1 METIPPI
8 HHIFIDFENTQAVDL
23 SLLHNQ
29 PARVTL
35 LVGDK
40 QKSLPVLLV
49 QQLLQYHAKVRL
61 IETAASGKNA
71 LDFILAF
78 HLGQIARLEN
88 RGHFYIVSKDKGY
101 DALIKHMK
109 ENGFTAIRH
118 DEFADIPIFKKVT
131 APVVSPPA
139 HTPSVLPAK
148 APEPV
153 KPNLVTNVVQQ
164 ASEPMSLVLERLRK
178 HNTNRPG
185 KRETLTSYITASFRN
200 QLPEV
205 DANKL
210 VQQLVQRKL
219 IGITAENKVQY
230 HF

>member
-1 METIPPI
+1 MW
-8 HHIFIDFENTQAVDL
+8 
-23 SLLHNQ
+23 
-29 PARVTL
+29 AR
-35 LVGDK
+35 
-40 QKSLPVLLV
+40 
-49 QQLLQYHAKVRL
+49 AC
-61 IETAASGKNA
+61 
-71 LDFILAF
+71 
-78 HLGQIARLEN
+78 
-88 RGHFYIVSKDKGY
+88 
-101 DALIKHMK
+101 
-109 ENGFTAIRH
+109 
-118 DEFADIPIFKKVT
+118 
-131 APVVSPPA
+131 SPSA
-139 HTPSVLPAK
+139 NHAK

-153 KPNLVTNVVQQ
+153 KPNLVTNVVPQ

>member
-1 METIPPI
+1 METTPPI

-88 RGHFYIVSKDKGY
+88 RGHFYIISKDKGY

-109 ENGFTAIRH
+109 ENGFTAIRQ
-118 DEFADIPIFKKVT
+118 DEFAEIPIFKKVT
-131 APVVSPPA
+131 TPVVLPSP
-139 HTPSVLPAK
+139 TPLVLPAK

-178 HNTNRPG
+178 HNTSRPG
-185 KRETLTSYITASFRN
+185 KRETLTSYIKASFKN
-200 QLPEV
+200 QLPEI